1 MQMAENFL
9 HRGKIADLGRYFITT
24 FVRAAAETLPPGST
38 VLDAGAGECAY
49 KPFFAHCEYQA
60 VDLAVGEDRWNYS
73 HLDFVAP
80 LDDLPMADG
89 CYDAVLCTQVLEH
102 VPNPGDCLLE
112 LLRVLKPGG
121 RLFLTVPMAHPEHQ
135 VPYDYYRYTSY
146 GLRYLLDQAGFDAPV
161 QLEPMGGIFT
171 RWAYELPRAMAIFPG
186 TGLKQGPIRWQGI
199 ALSPLRFTTLGLVR
213 LIQKLLLALERFDRQ
228 KDDPFGWQVVA
239 RKGVD
244 C

>member
-1 MQMAENFL
+1 
-9 HRGKIADLGRYFITT
+9 
-24 FVRAAAETLPPGST
+24 
-38 VLDAGAGECAY
+38 
-49 KPFFAHCEYQA
+49 